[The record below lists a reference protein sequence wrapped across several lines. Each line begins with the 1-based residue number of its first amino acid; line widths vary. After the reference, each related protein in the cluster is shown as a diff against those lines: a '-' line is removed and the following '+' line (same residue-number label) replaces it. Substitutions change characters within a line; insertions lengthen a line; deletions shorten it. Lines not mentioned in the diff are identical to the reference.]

1 LIVGIDIHKRTHT
14 AALLDA
20 RGGEIGTLCFANSR
34 DGIQQLRGW
43 LAEHEAGDAVIGV
56 ENAAGYG
63 RPLCTALSAAG
74 HQVLNVPA
82 WRTHRDRHTSGPG
95 KSDPGDALAIAH
107 VVLRKRDELGG
118 ALEPELIRAIALLET
133 LRRQSVADRTQ
144 AIQRLRAIW
153 TQLDPEAEAK
163 VAHAHR
169 QKALRRLKRI
179 TFGDGL
185 AAEAAARCIRELA
198 REIER
203 LNRRVGE
210 LETELAHLLEQHGN
224 PVADLPGAGPAVAAA
239 VIAHAGDVRRFR
251 SPAAFARF
259 CGAAPIPC
267 GSGQTAERHRLHRGG
282 NRQMNAALHR
292 IAVVQ
297 ARVHPDARAYLQRK
311 RAEGKTAREARRA
324 LNRHL
329 ANVLYRRLFTWA
341 QTALPEPHPLT

>member
-1 LIVGIDIHKRTHT
+1 LIVGIDIHKHTHT

-20 RGGEIGTLCFANSR
+20 RGGAIGTLCFANSR
-34 DGIQQLRGW
+34 DGVQRLRAW
-43 LAEHEAGDAVIGV
+43 LAEHQASGAVIGV

-63 RPLCTALSAAG
+63 RLLCGALAAAG

-107 VVLRKRDELGG
+107 VVLRYRDQLGS
-118 ALEPELIRAIALLET
+118 AHEPELIRAMALLET
-133 LRRQSVADRTQ
+133 LRRQSVCARTQ

-153 TQLDPEAEAK
+153 TQVDPEAEAR
-163 VAHAHR
+163 VAHVHR

-179 TFGDGL
+179 SFGDGP
-185 AAEAAARCIRELA
+185 ANEAAARCISELA
-198 REIER
+198 REIEQLNARIAALESDVAR
-203 LNRRVGE
+203 LLGD
-210 LETELAHLLEQHGN
+210 HGN

-239 VIAHAGDVRRFR
+239 LIAHAGDVRRFR
-251 SPAAFARF
+251 SAAAFARF

-297 ARVHPDARAYLQRK
+297 ARVHPQAHAYLQR
-311 RAEGKTAREARRA
+311 RRTEGKTAREARRA
-324 LNRHL
+324 LKRHL
-329 ANVLYRRLFTWA
+329 ANVIYRRLYAWA
-341 QTALPEPHPLT
+341 ETALPDPHLLT

>member
-34 DGIQQLRGW
+34 DGIQRLRAW
-43 LAEHEAGDAVIGV
+43 LSAHDASGAVIGV

-63 RPLCTALSAAG
+63 RLLCGALSAAG
-74 HQVLNVPA
+74 HEVLNVPA

-107 VVLRKRDELGG
+107 VVLRKRAQLGP

-133 LRRQSVADRTQ
+133 LRRQSVCDRTQ

-153 TQLDPEAEAK
+153 TQVDPEAEAM
-163 VAHAHR
+163 VAHIHR

-179 TFGDGL
+179 SFGNGI
-185 AAEAAARCIRELA
+185 AAAAAARCVRELA
-198 REIER
+198 REIEQ
-203 LNRRVGE
+203 LNARTAA
-210 LETELAHLLEQHGN
+210 LESELASLLDQYGN

-267 GSGQTAERHRLHRGG
+267 GSGQSAERYRLHRGG

-297 ARVHPDARAYLQRK
+297 ARVHPDARVYLQRK
-311 RAEGKTAREARRA
+311 RTEGKTPREARRA
-324 LNRHL
+324 LKRHL
-329 ANVLYRRLFTWA
+329 ANVLYRQLRAWA
-341 QTALPEPHPLT
+341 ENALPEPDLLT